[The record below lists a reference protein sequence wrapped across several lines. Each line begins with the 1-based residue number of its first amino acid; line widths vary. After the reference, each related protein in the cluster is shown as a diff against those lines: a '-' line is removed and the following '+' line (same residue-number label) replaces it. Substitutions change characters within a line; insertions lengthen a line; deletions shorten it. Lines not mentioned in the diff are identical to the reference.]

1 MEEHPY
7 PVTVL
12 GEWGT
17 IPPKTIKNKLQIYFQ
32 SKKKSGGGDC
42 RVECTGAGTTIRFK
56 SEDVRKRVI
65 AQEDHELTV
74 ENANVKLQLF
84 LCKENPE
91 DAVHGAEGGDIRPAE
106 PGVPGEEEGSS
117 AVLLEKVPEQLSRET
132 LTMMVESICNKCEE
146 EFCLEMI
153 QHRNAAVVTFSDPS
167 GVCVIQFA
175 AGFLGCSSG
184 HGRFQQYGLGCRA
197 LGPSCSVRVEG
208 LPPQAG
214 SELLE
219 MYFEMERQ
227 GGGPVADIALIPE
240 EQAAIITFQDP
251 RVAEAV
257 LQRKHEICRVEVSVF
272 PFRPELGT
280 ALYGR
285 ARSEWTLPEAFSQ
298 SLQPALARFLQ
309 QPGPLADLTSRM
321 RPLFCQVELGPARA
335 ELRPTA
341 GLLARPGQTPGG
353 VAAWRGAATAAF
365 SGVLAQYGCVE
376 CSVSAPVWREAELQ
390 IRQAADE
397 RDVLLLPDL
406 PRGALALAGRAEAL
420 GPARQEVEELL
431 QGAARRHHS
440 VSEEV
445 QLAPAEFHLLQPGLA
460 QAHPALTLQYRA
472 EAGCLRLQGLPSEV
486 SRGKSGVL
494 ERLLAL
500 ERRPL
505 QLEAGLEGFLR
516 AADGERVTRDL
527 LTSRGAGVALRVDGP
542 DLLLLGPSGGA
553 LSRAQTLLT
562 DALGARSLQAEDP
575 AVLRSPQWAELKSRL
590 SAAHGPRV
598 SVREDGRGGVGVAGL
613 ADAVQGVA
621 DALGACLR
629 ERARVEEAEPL
640 RSVAVMRFLQKFGGS
655 DWQARAEAQQVSV
668 RFQAGRRPRVL
679 LAGARLQVQ
688 ALRSLFA
695 RLDSALC
702 TQQLS
707 LAQPGARRA
716 FLEMEGVLDS
726 VTRSRKCVVVLQEEE
741 EEEEEEEELC
751 RVRAEGG
758 VLVTVRR
765 ADLTRVE
772 VDGVVNAAN
781 EDLQHM
787 GGLAGALLRA
797 AGPALQEASDAYV
810 RTHGRLRPGDAV
822 ATPAGRLPCRLV
834 LHAVGPRYS
843 RAESSLCVQQ
853 LGRAVSRSLELAQT
867 HRCSSLALPAI
878 SSGLFGFP
886 LQLCAQTIAR
896 AVRQH
901 CQAPRPA
908 APTLT
913 HIQLVNNDHK
923 TAQAMARAVETA
935 FADLRP
941 QAPSQPSRE
950 RSPPQAAEWNSQ
962 RDWSSG
968 HSRDRPSESRGELE
982 TKHTEEGQA
991 TVLGKGRSPPQ
1002 AAEWNSQRDWSS
1014 GHSRD
1019 RPSESRGELETKH
1032 TKEGLA
1038 IVLRKGNIQD
1048 ASTDVIVNSVAQSLD
1063 LSQGA
1068 VSNAILQAAGASL
1081 QGALQGQRA
1090 QYGDVLHTPGY
1101 NLNCHIYHCVCP
1113 SWDGGTG
1120 DAQQKLI
1127 HMVQKCLSDAEQHR
1141 MQSLAFPAIGTGN
1154 LGFPRDLVARILLS
1168 EALAF
1173 SQRRAPSHLRSVLFL
1188 VHPSDTQTVECFLRE
1203 FRGQAQGHK
1212 GPDPHPSSLSQ
1223 QEKSSTAQPKPAFF
1237 GQISSPAREVYSMSI
1252 GPLTLQ
1258 VCSGDIT
1265 RENTDIIVNSS
1276 NSTFNLHTGVSKA
1289 ILEAAGVDVE
1299 EECTRS
1305 GSQPNSG
1312 LIVTRGGGLSCRNIV
1327 HIVVPSEPPRI
1338 RDLVVQVLQV
1348 CEDMKR
1354 ASVAF
1359 PALGTGQGNT
1369 KPPLVAE
1376 AMISAVTD
1384 FVRKNT
1390 KPHLKFVKIVIF
1402 QTEIMSHFHK
1412 SMKKREGGGPPAEK
1426 GLLTKVVDAVGS
1438 FFLGGDGASRGAEGE
1453 AKPVLEAKFP
1463 PAEFPPA
1470 EFPPAEFSPAEFP
1483 PAVFQLCGESMKAVA
1498 DAQAELKRL
1507 LMKEQTERILQDP
1520 AIAHLSPRQR
1530 HALQGLQHTL
1540 TVRIQLQGP
1549 AGAPQIHLEGLTRD
1563 VATAEDQ
1570 IRQMIREAERAER
1583 AERDRMEAVQ
1593 LLQLVGWQHDHK
1605 GMFEPFDV
1613 LTNRALEKAY
1623 ENQQSCVSIRLN
1635 DLEYEADLG
1644 RMKACRVWG
1653 NSSITLRRVEKKESP
1668 PSSRA
1673 GVDLG
1678 MRSLQQ
1684 GSAEYQDV
1692 VSKVKLSG
1700 IANSIVEVAEVQNAG
1715 LWKTYKQK
1723 KKTLDRRRGPRSR
1736 ERWLFH
1742 SSSAPHINQ
1751 INQQGFTPNATAN
1764 SHPAPYGR
1772 GIYFCEDPNTAL
1784 DMYSKA
1790 DAQGHKHVY
1799 LALVLP
1805 GEYTQGGP
1813 SMASPPQ
1820 LISGNHADLYDSVVD
1835 NPAKPTVF
1843 VIFDGSQAYPK
1854 YLIKLK

>member
-1 MEEHPY
+1 
-7 PVTVL
+7 
-12 GEWGT
+12 
-17 IPPKTIKNKLQIYFQ
+17 
-32 SKKKSGGGDC
+32 
-42 RVECTGAGTTIRFK
+42 
-56 SEDVRKRVI
+56 
-65 AQEDHELTV
+65 
-74 ENANVKLQLF
+74 
-84 LCKENPE
+84 
-91 DAVHGAEGGDIRPAE
+91 
-106 PGVPGEEEGSS
+106 
-117 AVLLEKVPEQLSRET
+117 
-132 LTMMVESICNKCEE
+132 
-146 EFCLEMI
+146 
-153 QHRNAAVVTFSDPS
+153 
-167 GVCVIQFA
+167 
-175 AGFLGCSSG
+175 
-184 HGRFQQYGLGCRA
+184 
-197 LGPSCSVRVEG
+197 
-208 LPPQAG
+208 
-214 SELLE
+214 
-219 MYFEMERQ
+219 
-227 GGGPVADIALIPE
+227 
-240 EQAAIITFQDP
+240 
-251 RVAEAV
+251 
-257 LQRKHEICRVEVSVF
+257 
-272 PFRPELGT
+272 
-280 ALYGR
+280 
-285 ARSEWTLPEAFSQ
+285 
-298 SLQPALARFLQ
+298 
-309 QPGPLADLTSRM
+309 
-321 RPLFCQVELGPARA
+321 
-335 ELRPTA
+335 
-341 GLLARPGQTPGG
+341 
-353 VAAWRGAATAAF
+353 
-365 SGVLAQYGCVE
+365 
-376 CSVSAPVWREAELQ
+376 
-390 IRQAADE
+390 
-397 RDVLLLPDL
+397 
-406 PRGALALAGRAEAL
+406 
-420 GPARQEVEELL
+420 
-431 QGAARRHHS
+431 
-440 VSEEV
+440 
-445 QLAPAEFHLLQPGLA
+445 
-460 QAHPALTLQYRA
+460 
-472 EAGCLRLQGLPSEV
+472 
-486 SRGKSGVL
+486 
-494 ERLLAL
+494 
-500 ERRPL
+500 
-505 QLEAGLEGFLR
+505 
-516 AADGERVTRDL
+516 
-527 LTSRGAGVALRVDGP
+527 
-542 DLLLLGPSGGA
+542 
-553 LSRAQTLLT
+553 
-562 DALGARSLQAEDP
+562 
-575 AVLRSPQWAELKSRL
+575 
-590 SAAHGPRV
+590 
-598 SVREDGRGGVGVAGL
+598 
-613 ADAVQGVA
+613 
-621 DALGACLR
+621 
-629 ERARVEEAEPL
+629 
-640 RSVAVMRFLQKFGGS
+640 MRFLQKFGGS
-655 DWQARAEAQQVSV
+655 DWQAQAEAQ
-668 RFQAGRRPRVL
+668 
-679 LAGARLQVQ
+679 QVQ

-741 EEEEEEEELC
+741 EEEEEEELC

-772 VDGVVNAAN
+772 VDVV
-781 EDLQHM
+781 
-787 GGLAGALLRA
+787 
-797 AGPALQEASDAYV
+797 EASDAYV
-810 RTHGRLRPGDAV
+810 LTHGRLRPGDAV

-886 LQLCAQTIAR
+886 LQLCAQTIAG

-908 APTLT
+908 APTLA

-941 QAPSQPSRE
+941 QAPSQPGRE
-950 RSPPQAAEWNSQ
+950 RSPRRLQ
-962 RDWSSG
+962 SG
-968 HSRDRPSESRGELE
+968 TPGQTIRKQGELE
-982 TKHTEEGQA
+982 TKSTE
-991 TVLGKGRSPPQ
+991 
-1002 AAEWNSQRDWSS
+1002 
-1014 GHSRD
+1014 
-1019 RPSESRGELETKH
+1019 
-1032 TKEGLA
+1032 EGLA

-1090 QYGDVLHTPGY
+1090 QYGDVLHTPAGCD

-1113 SWDGGTG
+1113 PGTG
-1120 DAQQKLI
+1120 ARGRTAGTKLI
-1127 HMVQKCLSDAEQHR
+1127 HMVQKCLSEAEQHR

-1453 AKPVLEAKFP
+1453 AKPVLEA
-1463 PAEFPPA
+1463 EFPPA

-1483 PAVFQLCGESMKAVA
+1483 PAVFQLCGESVKAVA

-1583 AERDRMEAVQ
+1583 VERDRMEAVQ

-1605 GMFEPFDV
+1605 GVFVPFDV

-1635 DLEYEADLG
+1635 DSEYEADLG
-1644 RMKACRVWG
+1644 RMKACRVRG
-1653 NSSITLRRVEKKESP
+1653 NGSITLRRVEKKESP

-1673 GVDLG
+1673 GVDLV
-1678 MRSLQQ
+1678 MRSLRQ
-1684 GSAEYQDV
+1684 GSAGYQDV

-1723 KKTLDRRRGPRSR
+1723 KTTLDRRRGPRSR

-1742 SSSAPHINQ
+1742 SSSAPHISQ